1 MSNTITAVVTSQY
14 FKNTDAEV
22 DEREAG
28 TLETEAK
35 VERKPEHRSTRL
47 RQQLVSSQRYYA
59 QCTICTCYQL
69 FRTLPGYQ

>member
-1 MSNTITAVVTSQY
+1 MSNTITAMVTSEY

-47 RQQLVSSQRYYA
+47 SSSWCPRSATTPSVQYVR
-59 QCTICTCYQL
+59 TISCS
-69 FRTLPGYQ
+69 